1 MLKQLK
7 ENIAN
12 HIDLSAPDL
21 AQFCELFAQKSI
33 KKKEFLLYEGDV
45 CKFEAFVIKGLLRVY
60 HIDANGFDKV
70 LYFAVESWWL
80 TDIDSF
86 TNQTPSQLCIEA
98 LEDSELLIISKRNK
112 ELAYEAIPAVEKL
125 FRIMRQKT
133 HVALQRRMIDNLSKT
148 ADQRYLD
155 FIEKY
160 PKLSQRLTNLQ
171 IAAYLGISHEF
182 VSKIRKK
189 GKNLETHLAPNAE
202 WTEAAGFPYAGTYI
216 GIAEISKNVFY
227 RLATEWID
235 YKFTPEKYIV
245 SDSHIAV
252 IGTYTGTYKI
262 TLKAMAAR
270 VVHVWELEE
279 GKIVRFE
286 QFVDSK
292 IVVDA
297 MS

>member
-125 FRIMRQKT
+125 FRIMTQKT

-189 GKNLETHLAPNAE
+189 ITAGKHL
-202 WTEAAGFPYAGTYI
+202 
-216 GIAEISKNVFY
+216 
-227 RLATEWID
+227 
-235 YKFTPEKYIV
+235 
-245 SDSHIAV
+245 
-252 IGTYTGTYKI
+252 
-262 TLKAMAAR
+262 
-270 VVHVWELEE
+270 
-279 GKIVRFE
+279 
-286 QFVDSK
+286 
-292 IVVDA
+292 
-297 MS
+297 